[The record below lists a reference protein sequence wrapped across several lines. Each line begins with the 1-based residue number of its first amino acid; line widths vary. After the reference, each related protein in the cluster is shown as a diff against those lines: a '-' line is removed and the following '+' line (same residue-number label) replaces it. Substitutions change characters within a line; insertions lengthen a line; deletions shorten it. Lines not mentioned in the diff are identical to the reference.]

1 MRNDCTQQCLVLI
14 RNLVLLFHHVPFF
27 FFVFSP
33 LAFCSNCRNP
43 LFLSRTSFAYLKRRL
58 IRRHFCNF
66 LFFSPFC
73 FILFHFFSPLL
84 LLQLISDRHLNRF
97 LPISISGPCLPVQTK
112 DSVTK
117 EIKTIRSAVDCVIV
131 YVVLTNMFLF
141 PLLFSECTVVF
152 LFKVLVMITSCKIV
166 QWEYL

>member
-1 MRNDCTQQCLVLI
+1 MPRLNQKSCSFTSSCSI
-14 RNLVLLFHHVPFF
+14 LFLS
-27 FFVFSP
+27 SP
-33 LAFCSNCRNP
+33 AFCSNCRNP

-58 IRRHFCNF
+58 IRRHFCNS
-66 LFFSPFC
+66 LFFPSA
-73 FILFHFFSPLL
+73 LFYFTFFPLFSPL

-141 PLLFSECTVVF
+141 SLLFSECTVVF
-152 LFKVLVMITSCKIV
+152 LFKVLVMITSCKLCSGSI
-166 QWEYL
+166 YDKR

>member
-1 MRNDCTQQCLVLI
+1 MPRLNQKSCSFISSCSI
-14 RNLVLLFHHVPFF
+14 FF
-27 FFVFSP
+27 LSFSP
-33 LAFCSNCRNP
+33 LAFYSNCRNP

-66 LFFSPFC
+66 LFFFPFC

-112 DSVTK
+112 NSVTK

>member
-27 FFVFSP
+27 FFLFFSSP

-58 IRRHFCNF
+58 IRWHFCNF
-66 LFFSPFC
+66 LFFPPSA
-73 FILFHFFSPLL
+73 LFYFTFFPPLL

-141 PLLFSECTVVF
+141 PLLFFRMHCCVF
-152 LFKVLVMITSCKIV
+152 I
-166 QWEYL
+166 